1 MDTPSLIALVFAA
14 IILTSTLFIVRRK
27 RQKEQQAQLEKVAAE
42 KDFQQ
47 IDLIRVQHPTEQ
59 DNQAYALIETERQ
72 RVWKSLSLQT
82 SIAPGLIWKMC
93 YDLVI
98 RIGAVY
104 YPESENPLFQVS
116 ISDILGLNDRV
127 IRRLQDYLEQFPLN
141 TIKDMKV
148 QDVLMYKEWFE
159 KFSQNKVVRLAQ
171 QHKYLYTIG
180 QYAWMTYNAVNPW
193 YWGQKALFEAGR
205 EGSFRYLLSVIMTI
219 VGEEAV
225 MVYSKRR
232 IRQKAVAIEKGIAV
246 EMINMA
252 VADQVV
258 SAEEYD
264 VLLSFV
270 LNSNKLDDMVKV
282 TLLKAL
288 QRKQTMKSPLELEK
302 LDEKER
308 KRFLTEVERV
318 AKADKLGVLKKRDAL
333 KALEDSLSLTSGYR
347 TQLELAPHE
356 EVHSMDVMRQN
367 RKREEAIFR
376 LMAQAGSLDGTFPQ
390 SLREYIIERA
400 ENYPLPFDQDEQA
413 AILQEADAPTP
424 IDALTKDITSNSEKE
439 RALAETLDALLWYL
453 PFSRKHEEFFVQLVA
468 VLHLRQVSDSLLQK
482 RMERLLPDNKL
493 IGKPAFPILKLL
505 FRQIRQEEQI
515 LALVETGSSY
525 QFQTNEERPKKKDA
539 AFWLCVTTERAFLL
553 TAAML
558 ERAFYTHLT
567 DLQPPFT
574 LKTEGGRIHDTYVLH
589 DAAQEIRLNSALFNS
604 ANLRAAL
611 DMLVNRH
618 TRQNELT
625 SSAE

>member
-1 MDTPSLIALVFAA
+1 MDTPSLIALLFAA
-14 IILTSTLFIVRRK
+14 VVLASTLIVVRRK
-27 RQKEQQAQLEKVAAE
+27 RQKEQQALLDQVAAE

-47 IDLIRVQHPTEQ
+47 IDLIRVQNPTEQ
-59 DNQAYALIETERQ
+59 DNEAYALVERERQ
-72 RVWKSLSLQT
+72 KVWKNLSLQT

-93 YDLVI
+93 YDLVA
-98 RIGAVY
+98 RISAVY
-104 YPESENPLFQVS
+104 YPESDDPIYQVS
-116 ISDILGLNDRV
+116 LSDLLGLNDRV
-127 IRRLQDYLEQFPLN
+127 IRRIQEYLEQFPLN
-141 TIKDMKV
+141 AIKDMKV
-148 QDVLMYKEWFE
+148 QDILTYKNWFD
-159 KFSQNKVVRLAQ
+159 KVSQNKAVQFAQ
-171 QHKYLYTIG
+171 QHKYLYTVG
-180 QYAWMTYNAVNPW
+180 QYAWMAYNAINPW

-205 EGSFRYLLSVIMTI
+205 EGSFRYLLSVILTI

-252 VADQVV
+252 VADKVV
-258 SAEEYD
+258 SAEEYE
-264 VLLSFV
+264 VLLSFI

-288 QRKQTMKSPLELEK
+288 LRKQAMKLPMELDA

-308 KRFLTEVERV
+308 KRFLMEVERV

-333 KALEDSLSLTSGYR
+333 KTLEDALSLTSDYR

-376 LMAQAGSLDGTFPQ
+376 LMVQAGSVDGTFPQ

-400 ENYPLPFDQDEQA
+400 ENYPLPFNQDEQE
-413 AILQEADAPTP
+413 AILREADAPTP
-424 IDALTKDITSNSEKE
+424 VDTLTKEITSLPDKE
-439 RALAETLDALLWYL
+439 RALAEALDALLWYL
-453 PFSRKHEEFFVQLVA
+453 PFTRKDEEFFVQLVA
-468 VLHLRQVSDSLLQK
+468 VLHLRNVSDGLLQK
-482 RMERLLPDNKL
+482 RMERLLPENKL
-493 IGKPAFPILKLL
+493 IGKPAFPILKMLC
-505 FRQIRQEEQI
+505 RQIRQDEQI

-525 QFQTNEERPKKKDA
+525 QFQTNEEHPKKKDA
-539 AFWLCVTTERAFLL
+539 AFWLCITTERALLL

-558 ERAFYTHLT
+558 NSVMYTHQA
-567 DLQPPFT
+567 DLAPPFT
-574 LKTEGGRIHDTYVLH
+574 LKIERGRIHDTYALH
-589 DAAQEIRLNSALFNS
+589 DAAQEVRLSSSLFNS

-611 DMLVNRH
+611 EMLVKRQK
-618 TRQNELT
+618 QNELAE
-625 SSAE
+625 SAA

>member
-1 MDTPSLIALVFAA
+1 MDTPSLIALLFAA
-14 IILTSTLFIVRRK
+14 VVLASTLIVARRK
-27 RQKEQQAQLEKVAAE
+27 RQKEQQALLDQVAAE

-47 IDLIRVQHPTEQ
+47 IDLIRVQNPTEQ
-59 DNQAYALIETERQ
+59 DNEAYALVERERQ
-72 RVWKSLSLQT
+72 KVWKNLSLQT

-93 YDLVI
+93 YDLVA
-98 RIGAVY
+98 RISAVY
-104 YPESENPLFQVS
+104 YPESDDPIYQVS
-116 ISDILGLNDRV
+116 LADLLGLNDRV
-127 IRRLQDYLEQFPLN
+127 IRRIQEYLEQFPLN
-141 TIKDMKV
+141 AIKDMKV
-148 QDVLMYKEWFE
+148 QDILTYKNWFD
-159 KFSQNKVVRLAQ
+159 KVSQNKAVQFAK

-205 EGSFRYLLSVIMTI
+205 EGSFRYLLSVILTI

-252 VADQVV
+252 VADKVV
-258 SAEEYD
+258 SAEEYE
-264 VLLSFV
+264 VLLSFI
-270 LNSNKLDDMVKV
+270 LNSSKLDDMVKV

-288 QRKQTMKSPLELEK
+288 LRKQAMKLPMELDA

-333 KALEDSLSLTSGYR
+333 KTLEDSLSLTSDYR

-356 EVHSMDVMRQN
+356 EVHSVDVMRQN

-376 LMAQAGSLDGTFPQ
+376 LMAQAGSVDGTFPQ

-400 ENYPLPFDQDEQA
+400 ENYPLPFNQDEQE

-424 IDALTKDITSNSEKE
+424 VDTLTKEITSQPEKE

-453 PFSRKHEEFFVQLVA
+453 PFTRKDEEFFVQLVA
-468 VLHLRQVSDSLLQK
+468 VLHLRQVSDGLLQK
-482 RMERLLPDNKL
+482 RLERLLPENKL

-505 FRQIRQEEQI
+505 FRQIRQDEQM
-515 LALVETGSSY
+515 LALVETGTTY

-539 AFWLCVTTERAFLL
+539 AFWLCITTDRAFLL
-553 TAAML
+553 TAAFLNGVM
-558 ERAFYTHLT
+558 YTHQADLT
-567 DLQPPFT
+567 PPFT
-574 LKTEGGRIHDTYVLH
+574 LKIERGRIHDTYALR
-589 DAAQEIRLNSALFNS
+589 DAAQEFRLSSTLFNS
-604 ANLRAAL
+604 GNLRAAL
-611 DMLVNRH
+611 EMLVKRQK
-618 TRQNELT
+618 QNELAE
-625 SSAE
+625 SAE

>member
-1 MDTPSLIALVFAA
+1 METSSIIALIFAA
-14 IILTSTLFIVRRK
+14 IILTSTLVIVRR
-27 RQKEQQAQLEKVAAE
+27 RRVKEQQALLDKVAAE

-47 IDLIRVQHPTEQ
+47 IDLIRVQNPTEQ
-59 DNQAYALIETERQ
+59 DNEAYALIERERQ
-72 RVWKSLSLQT
+72 KVWKSLSLQT

-93 YDLVI
+93 YDLVA
-98 RIGAVY
+98 RISAVY
-104 YPESENPLFQVS
+104 SPESDNPIFQVS
-116 ISDILGLNDRV
+116 LSDLLGLNDRV
-127 IRRLQDYLEQFPLN
+127 IRRIQDYLEQFPLN
-141 TIKDMKV
+141 AIKDMKV
-148 QDVLMYKEWFE
+148 QDILTYKDWFD
-159 KFSQNKVVRLAQ
+159 KVSQNKAVQFAQ
-171 QHKYLYTIG
+171 QHKYLYTAW
-180 QYAWMTYNAVNPW
+180 QYGWMVYNSINPW
-193 YWGQKALFEAGR
+193 YWGRKVIFEAGR
-205 EGSFRYLLSVIMTI
+205 EGSFRYLLSVILTI

-252 VADQVV
+252 VADQTV
-258 SAEEYD
+258 SAQEYE
-264 VLLSFV
+264 VLLSFI
-270 LNSNKLDDMVKV
+270 LNSNKFDDMVKV

-288 QRKQTMKSPLELEK
+288 LRKQTMKSPLELDS

-308 KRFLTEVERV
+308 KRFLMEVERV
-318 AKADKLGVLKKRDAL
+318 AKADKLGVLKKLDAL
-333 KALEDSLSLTSGYR
+333 KTLEDALSLTSGYR

-356 EVHSMDVMRQN
+356 EVRSMDVMQQN

-376 LMAQAGSLDGTFPQ
+376 LMIQAGSVDGTFPQ

-400 ENYPLPFDQDEQA
+400 ENYPLPFDADEQD

-424 IDALTKDITSNSEKE
+424 IDTLTKEITSQPDKE

-453 PFSRKHEEFFVQLVA
+453 PFTRKDEEFFVQLVA

-482 RMERLLPDNKL
+482 RMERLLPQNKL

-505 FRQIRQEEQI
+505 CRQIQQEEQI

-539 AFWLCVTTERAFLL
+539 AFWLCVTTERALLL

-558 ERAFYTHLT
+558 NGVMYTHQV
-567 DLQPPFT
+567 DLKPPFT
-574 LKTEGGRIHDTYVLH
+574 LKIERGRLHDTYALR
-589 DAAQEIRLNSALFNS
+589 DAVQEFRLSSALFHS
-604 ANLRAAL
+604 DDLRAAL
-611 DMLVNRH
+611 EMLVK
-618 TRQNELT
+618 RQKQHELAE
-625 SSAE
+625 SA